1 MKALLCLKLSR
12 ELDNGINYNA
22 KMSNSKNVGHEKL
35 NEKTF
40 YLHAKNVF

>member
-22 KMSNSKNVGHEKL
+22 KMSL